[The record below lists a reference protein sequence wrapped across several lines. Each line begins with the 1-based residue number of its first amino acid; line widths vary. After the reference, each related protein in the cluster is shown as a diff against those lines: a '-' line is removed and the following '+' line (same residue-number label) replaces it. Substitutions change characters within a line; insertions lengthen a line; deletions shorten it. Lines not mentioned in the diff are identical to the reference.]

1 MFKAINQTVLNTQQ
15 EKTSMEI
22 KEILNPYDQ
31 RHTTNKIM
39 DVLEHINFKKLRTKS
54 FYTIKHKNG

>member
-1 MFKAINQTVLNTQQ
+1 
-15 EKTSMEI
+15 MER
-22 KEILNPYDQ
+22 KEILNPYGQ
-31 RHTTNKIM
+31 GGTTNKIM